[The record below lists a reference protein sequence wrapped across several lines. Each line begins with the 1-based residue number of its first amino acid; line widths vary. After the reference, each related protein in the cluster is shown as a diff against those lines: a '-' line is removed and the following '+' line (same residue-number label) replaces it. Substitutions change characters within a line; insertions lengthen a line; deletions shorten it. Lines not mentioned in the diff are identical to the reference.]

1 MEQVSSAIEVDVTG
15 LGLTQADGKPLNT
28 LMAKPLSAAEYQVL
42 KSEPEIRQLSGD
54 DRTEMLGLRMTFEM
68 LAKCDDSLKWK
79 AFKSL
84 PLQMIAQIAAA
95 VSGSVGTPSPNGGGV
110 LGEL

>member
-1 MEQVSSAIEVDVTG
+1 MTG
-15 LGLTQADGKPLNT
+15 LGLTGADGKVVDT

-42 KSEPEIRQLSGD
+42 KSESEIRQLSGD
-54 DRTEMLGLRMTFEM
+54 DRTELLGLRMTYEM

-79 AFKSL
+79 SFKDL
-84 PLQMIAQIAAA
+84 PLQLIAALA
-95 VSGSVGTPSPNGGGV
+95 GRVSAIVGAPTATGGGV